1 MLKRVMQVFI
11 LSSTLAAAAWAAQDT
26 PSGTPPPTPPPSA
39 KDRNKP
45 QPQGKNA
52 PAQPRIV
59 DSDAPPTPASPEED
73 MEVAE
78 YYIHKG
84 DPDAAIPR
92 LEEAI
97 SEKPNLA
104 KPRLLLAEMYE
115 KRGDVPDALK
125 YYRDY
130 LKIFPS
136 APDAKKIQKKI
147 DKLASQ

>member
-1 MLKRVMQVFI
+1 MLKRVMQILI
-11 LSSTLAAAAWAAQDT
+11 LSSTVVAAAWAAQDT
-26 PSGTPPPTPPPSA
+26 PSGTPPPTPPPRA
-39 KDRNKP
+39 KDKSKP
-45 QPQGKNA
+45 QPQGKTA

-59 DSDAPPTPASPEED
+59 DSDTPPTPASPEED

-104 KPRLLLAEMYE
+104 KPRLLLAEIYE
-115 KRGDVPDALK
+115 KRGDVQDALK
-125 YYRDY
+125 CYRDY
-130 LKIFPS
+130 LKTYPS
-136 APDAKKIQKKI
+136 APDVKKIQKKI
-147 DKLASQ
+147 DKLANQ

>member
-1 MLKRVMQVFI
+1 MLKRVTQIFI
-11 LSSTLAAAAWAAQDT
+11 LSSTLVAAAWAAQDT

-39 KDRNKP
+39 KDKNKS

-52 PAQPRIV
+52 PSQPRIV

-78 YYIHKG
+78 YYLRKG

-104 KPRLLLAEMYE
+104 KPRLLLAEIYE

-130 LKIFPS
+130 LKTYPS
-136 APDAKKIQKKI
+136 APDAKKVQKKI
-147 DKLASQ
+147 EKLANE

>member
-1 MLKRVMQVFI
+1 MLKRVMQIFM
-11 LSSTLAAAAWAAQDT
+11 LSSSLVAAAWAAQDT

-39 KDRNKP
+39 KDKNKSR
-45 QPQGKNA
+45 PQGKNA

-97 SEKPNLA
+97 SQKPNLA
-104 KPRLLLAEMYE
+104 KPRLMLAEIYE
-115 KRGDVPDALK
+115 KRGDVPDALN

-130 LKIFPS
+130 LKTYPS

-147 DKLASQ
+147 EKLANQ

>member
-1 MLKRVMQVFI
+1 MLKRVTQIFI
-11 LSSTLAAAAWAAQDT
+11 LSSTLVAAAWAAQDT

-39 KDRNKP
+39 KDKNKS

-52 PAQPRIV
+52 PPQPRIV

-78 YYIHKG
+78 YYLRKG

-104 KPRLLLAEMYE
+104 KPRLLLAEIYE

-130 LKIFPS
+130 LKTYPS
-136 APDAKKIQKKI
+136 APDAKKVQKKI
-147 DKLASQ
+147 EKLANE